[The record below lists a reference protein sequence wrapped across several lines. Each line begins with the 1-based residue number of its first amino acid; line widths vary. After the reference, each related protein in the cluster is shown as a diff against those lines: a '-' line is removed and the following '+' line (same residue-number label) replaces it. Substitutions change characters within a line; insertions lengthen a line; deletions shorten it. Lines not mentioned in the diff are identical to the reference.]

1 MELKNVKLKI
11 KLEPQSGT
19 GQQSGKEWSK
29 QTFVFEE
36 TDTKYPKM
44 IALTAWNVTA
54 QEIERLPIDAE
65 LNCDIRVES
74 REYQGKWYTDAILST
89 FKVVNMPAKTYSPIE
104 QEYMAASKTVDPQA
118 SYDKEGGDLPF

>member
-1 MELKNVKLKI
+1 MELKNVKLKV

-19 GQQSGKEWSK
+19 GAQSGKEWSK

-36 TDTKYPKM
+36 TDTKYPKN

-89 FKVVNMPAKTYSPIE
+89 FKIVNMPAKVYSAIE

-118 SYDKEGGDLPF
+118 PYDKGGDLPF